1 MKKWSSL
8 MPLAM
13 LVWHAQS
20 MAIVPA
26 SYRVEI
32 QFRFDRGE
40 FELSEGKRRS
50 LERLAGRVD
59 ELRSGVIYIVVHGDR
74 ESADA
79 TIATDEELASARAGI
94 VTAIFARKATPEFA
108 IHTYTEAVRDKEHEG
123 MADIVIRG
131 ECKAA
136 YAVCDARWNE
146 R

>member
-1 MKKWSSL
+1 
-8 MPLAM
+8 M

-26 SYRVEI
+26 SSRVEI

-40 FELSEGKRRS
+40 FELSEEKQRS
-50 LERLAGRVD
+50 LERLAGHVD
-59 ELRSGVIYIVVHGDR
+59 ELRSVEIYVVVHGDR

-79 TIATDEELASARAGI
+79 TTATDEELASARAGI
-94 VTAIFARKATPEFA
+94 VTAIFARKAPPQLV

-123 MADIVIRG
+123 MADIVITG
-131 ECKAA
+131 VCKAA
-136 YAVCDARWNE
+136 YAVCDKRWNE